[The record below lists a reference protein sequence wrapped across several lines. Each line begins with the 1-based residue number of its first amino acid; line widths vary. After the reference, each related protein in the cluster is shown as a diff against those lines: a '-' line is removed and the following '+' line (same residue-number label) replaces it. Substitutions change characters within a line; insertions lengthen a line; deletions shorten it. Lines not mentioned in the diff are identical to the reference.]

1 MLPHITRG
9 GGGGIWMGACHLS
22 DEPHRKAMSG
32 WRSVCVCGGGGYMA
46 GVIDIGDE

>member
-9 GGGGIWMGACHLS
+9 GGYLDG
-22 DEPHRKAMSG
+22 RMSLVRRAAPEG
-32 WRSVCVCGGGGYMA
+32 DVRMAECVCVGGGGYMA